1 MRKAEVHMFG
11 KVAGYLTETH
21 ARLQRNLTKALNE
34 VPMPFISTEQ
44 QEEYKGLLEDRMAR
58 IWG

>member
-21 ARLQRNLTKALNE
+21 ARLQHNLTKALNE

-44 QEEYKGLLEDRMAR
+44 QEEYKRLLEDRMAR